1 MMKRLLLV
9 DDEKWV
15 RAALKWT
22 VENSKLPFVVG
33 GECANGLEALDW
45 LKSNRADLVLIDITM
60 PVMNGLDFLKELRQS
75 GSDLPVVIITVNDEF
90 SYVQQ
95 ALRLGAVDYLLKPIE
110 QEPLSDCLLKWLKK
124 QEKLLPKPRETVG
137 VPPDSSLSLMEQVM
151 NYLASLP
158 PGKITLTYT
167 AQYLHINPS
176 YLSQLFK
183 QHQGINFIDY
193 VIELRMKEA
202 KKLLAVTSLRVSEIA
217 ERLGYNDLAYFT
229 NMFKKTVGTTPSTYR
244 KMLLQEKQQNSAL

>member
-22 VENSKLPFVVG
+22 VENSGIPFEVT

-45 LKSNRADLVLIDITM
+45 LRSNPVDLVLTDITM
-60 PVMNGLDFLKELRQS
+60 PVMNGLDFLRELRDC
-75 GSDLPVVIITVNDEF
+75 GSHIPVVIITVNEEF
-90 SYVQQ
+90 SCVQQ
-95 ALRLGAVDYLLKPIE
+95 ALRSGAVDYLLKPIE
-110 QEPLSDCLLKWLKK
+110 KKQLQECLMKWLEK
-124 QEKLLPKPRETVG
+124 QEIVVSEKSGGSVDVQTQ
-137 VPPDSSLSLMEQVM
+137 SLSLMEQVM
-151 NYLASLP
+151 QYFSALP
-158 PGKITLTYT
+158 PGEITLSHT

-183 QHQGINFIDY
+183 QHQGVNFMDY

-202 KKLLAVTSLRVSEIA
+202 RKLLSLTTLRVSEIA

-229 NMFKKTVGTTPSTYR
+229 NMFKKITGTTPSSYR
-244 KMLLQEKQQNSAL
+244 KDLLQRRQKTMQ

>member
-22 VENSKLPFVVG
+22 VENSGLPFAVA

-45 LKSNRADLVLIDITM
+45 LRSNPVDLVLTDITM
-60 PVMNGLDFLKELRQS
+60 PVMNGLDFLRELRGS
-75 GSDLPVVIITVNDEF
+75 GSHIPVVIITVNEEF

-95 ALRLGAVDYLLKPIE
+95 ALRSGAVDYLLKPIGK
-110 QEPLSDCLLKWLKK
+110 EPLRECLLKWL
-124 QEKLLPKPRETVG
+124 EKEEIETKEQTLVSAELPVR
-137 VPPDSSLSLMEQVM
+137 SFSLMEQVM
-151 NYLASLP
+151 QYFSSLP
-158 PGKITLTYT
+158 PGQITLGHT

-183 QHQGINFIDY
+183 QQQGVNFMDY
-193 VIELRMKEA
+193 VIALRMKEA
-202 KKLLAVTSLRVSEIA
+202 RKLLSLTTLRVSEIA

-229 NMFKKTVGTTPSTYR
+229 NMFKKITGTTPSSYR
-244 KMLLQEKQQNSAL
+244 KDLWQRRQKTMQ

>member
-22 VENSKLPFVVG
+22 VENSGIPVEVI

-45 LKSNRADLVLIDITM
+45 LQRNPVDLVLTDITM
-60 PVMNGLDFLKELRQS
+60 PVMNGLDFLRELRGR
-75 GSDLPVVIITVNDEF
+75 GSHIPVVIITVNEEF

-95 ALRLGAVDYLLKPIE
+95 ALRSGAVDYLLKPIE
-110 QEPLSDCLLKWLKK
+110 KESLRECLLKWLAKEEAATK
-124 QEKLLPKPRETVG
+124 EQNLVSMELPVR
-137 VPPDSSLSLMEQVM
+137 SFSLMEQVM
-151 NYLASLP
+151 QYFSSLP
-158 PGKITLTYT
+158 PGQITLGHT
-167 AQYLHINPS
+167 AQYLHVNPS

-183 QHQGINFIDY
+183 QQQGVNFMDY

-202 KKLLAVTSLRVSEIA
+202 RKLLSLTTLRVSEIA

-229 NMFKKTVGTTPSTYR
+229 NMFKKITGTTPSSYR
-244 KMLLQEKQQNSAL
+244 KDLWQRRQKTMQ